1 MIAFVGGMACALL
14 AASSVTCLRAGLAR
28 YAGERCWTLAE
39 QQGPL
44 EIAHSA
50 RQRQI

>member
-1 MIAFVGGMACALL
+1 MIAFVSGLACALL

-28 YAGERCWTLAE
+28 YAGERGWILAA

-50 RQRQI
+50 L